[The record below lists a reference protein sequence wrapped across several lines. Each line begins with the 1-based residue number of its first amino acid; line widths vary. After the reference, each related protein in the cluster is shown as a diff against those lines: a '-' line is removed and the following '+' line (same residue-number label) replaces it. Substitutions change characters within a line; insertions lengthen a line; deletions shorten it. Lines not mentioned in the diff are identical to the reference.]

1 MPTHVTDQR
10 DATLGSAAK
19 EVAEH
24 ASALVR
30 PEIELAKLEVGRKFQ
45 SLGIGVGL
53 GVGAALFALY
63 AVGFLFATVAAG
75 LATVVDVWLALLIV
89 TLFLIV
95 ATAILATLTGTL
107 AAIGLMRLAPAYTR
121 TILAGLSLPVLLPP
135 LVIAIA
141 IVVLFV
147 RGIGVGLGVPVVILG
162 HILVSQPFVI
172 LIVMARLARFDQS
185 AVESLFEHKVV
196 A

>member
-30 PEIELAKLEVGRKFQ
+30 LEIELAKLEVGRKVQ

-53 GVGAALFALY
+53 GAGAALVALY
-63 AVGFLFATVAAG
+63 AVGFLFATIAAG

-89 TLFLIV
+89 TLFLLV
-95 ATAILATLTGTL
+95 ATGILGLL
-107 AAIGLMRLAPAYTR
+107 AVKRIQKGA
-121 TILAGLSLPVLLPP
+121 PP
-135 LVIAIA
+135 LPEQAIEEA
-141 IVVLFV
+141 KLTTEALKSDGSS
-147 RGIGVGLGVPVVILG
+147 R
-162 HILVSQPFVI
+162 
-172 LIVMARLARFDQS
+172 
-185 AVESLFEHKVV
+185 
-196 A
+196 